1 MRVSSTYTRRQQL
14 TKKSVEHLESKNP
27 NDSWYVRLVPT
38 RLDILVNALGT
49 QRIDAMRVLPS
60 NGALDELTLRIRV
73 ISFEWCTRMN
83 KRNWV
88 YKLVYKLKGNSL
100 IIGGTTNNANMD
112 MPRNSTHNLRH
123 IEQIWSIKSSYEH
136 FVWAL
141 WILQNNSCAFV
152 RVSARATR

>member
-1 MRVSSTYTRRQQL
+1 MRVSNTRRQQL
-14 TKKSVEHLESKNP
+14 TEKSMEHLESKNP
-27 NDSWYVRLVPT
+27 NDSWFVRFVST

-60 NGALDELTLRIRV
+60 NGALDEFTLRIHV
-73 ISFEWCTRMN
+73 MISFEWCTRMN

-88 YKLVYKLKGNSL
+88 YKLVYKLKGNTL
-100 IIGGTTNNANMD
+100 IIGGTTNNTNMS
-112 MPRNSTHNLRH
+112 MPRNNTYNRRH
-123 IEQIWSIKSSYEH
+123 IEQIWSIESSYEH

-152 RVSARATR
+152 CVSARATR